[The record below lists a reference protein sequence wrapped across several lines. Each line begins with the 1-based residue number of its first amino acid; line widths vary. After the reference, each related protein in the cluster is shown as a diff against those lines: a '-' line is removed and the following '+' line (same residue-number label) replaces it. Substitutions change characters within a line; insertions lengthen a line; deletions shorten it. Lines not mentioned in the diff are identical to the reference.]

1 MHQATI
7 KRLCPH
13 GGEKNFF
20 FCSPPQTDT
29 ISLLPPSKTILAV
42 TDASFCGDG
51 CISYQP
57 PYIYSSSHIMR
68 SYPCRLEAI
77 REAPGRC
84 VGEPQGP
91 AVQKRSPFFP
101 PRKKLF
107 KICSPFECQKGA
119 SGSPPSIPVRIAL
132 LPPSKKFLAVTDASG
147 DHKTTMSSRG

>member
-1 MHQATI
+1 MPERCLRQPPVDSGQDRPSAPLQKI
-7 KRLCPH
+7 SRRDGCIRRP
-13 GGEKNFF
+13 KNDYVLTGVKKIFF
-20 FCSPPQTDT
+20 FLAVRDASCGPPQTDT

-57 PYIYSSSHIMR
+57 PYICSSSHIMR
-68 SYPCRLEAI
+68 SYPCRLESI

-107 KICSPFECQKGA
+107 KICSTF
-119 SGSPPSIPVRIAL
+119 
-132 LPPSKKFLAVTDASG
+132 
-147 DHKTTMSSRG
+147 